1 MFKALIIMVAA
12 TALLFAGC
20 QSLDPGHREFI
31 PGKGWVPVK
40 GKILGG

>member
-1 MFKALIIMVAA
+1 MFKALIIMAAA
-12 TALLFAGC
+12 TALLLAGC
-20 QSLDPGHREFI
+20 QSTDSGHREFI

>member
-1 MFKALIIMVAA
+1 MFKSLVIMAAA

-20 QSLDPGHREFI
+20 HSPNAGHREFI
-31 PGKGWVPVK
+31 LGKGWVPVK

>member
-1 MFKALIIMVAA
+1 MLKALIIMAA
-12 TALLFAGC
+12 AAVLLLAGC
-20 QSLDPGHREFI
+20 QSPDSGHREYI

>member
-1 MFKALIIMVAA
+1 MFKALIIMAAA

-20 QSLDPGHREFI
+20 QSPDSGHREFI